1 MRCATMAHVVT
12 NTPNPLEPRAGTGT
26 GGTKTRATVQEA
38 TTKCASHRGV
48 ETGGIAPS
56 SGDRGAQWSQEETQ
70 LP

>member
-1 MRCATMAHVVT
+1 MKCATIHVVA
-12 NTPNPLEPRAGTGT
+12 NTHNPLEHRAGTGT
-26 GGTKTRATVQEA
+26 GGTKTRATAQEA
-38 TTKCASHRGV
+38 TTNCAPYHGV